1 MLSTC
6 PDRVYVLAAAALVSS
21 LACDPDDTGWRE
33 AFDATEVGW
42 FLNTWGPG
50 PGTLYVVGGEPTAGT
65 VMHFDGDDW
74 AAVDLGL
81 DVPLLNWSWGFGPDD
96 LTVVG
101 NDGTV
106 LHHDGSAWT
115 AQDTP
120 TDEDLWGVWGASPDD
135 LWAVGGRGRP
145 SSTATILHYDGSA
158 WTAVEPPAL
167 QRANVHA
174 FFKVWGTA
182 ADNVYIV
189 GQRGVVL
196 HWDGSTWTE
205 LLVGASDDLV
215 SIWGTGPDHIVAVGG
230 RASGIVSR
238 WDGASWRTESLS
250 PLPGLNGVWMGDQD
264 PDTVYI
270 AGAVGT
276 VATLDFDTL
285 EYQQESAGT
294 TLDFHNV
301 FSPDGITLYAVG
313 GNLLTAQAPYQGIAY
328 RREIEEGQ

>member
-1 MLSTC
+1 MRSRSRNSL
-6 PDRVYVLAAAALVSS
+6 RWVAVLALVAAAS
-21 LACDPDDTGWRE
+21 CDPDETGWQV
-33 AFDATEVGW
+33 AFEATELGW
-42 FLNTWGPG
+42 FMNTWGPA
-50 PGTLYVVGGEPTAGT
+50 PDDLYAVGGEPDAGS
-65 VMHFDGDDW
+65 VMHWDGHGW
-74 AAVDLGL
+74 SAVDLGL
-81 DVPLLNWSWGFGPDD
+81 DVPLLNWTWGFGAAD

-106 LHHDGSAWT
+106 ISYDGSAWQLQ
-115 AQDTP
+115 ATP
-120 TDEDLWGVWGASPDD
+120 TTEDLWGVWGASPDD

-145 SSTATILHYDGSA
+145 SSTATILHFDGDTWS
-158 WTAVEPPAL
+158 AVEPPAL

-196 HWDGSTWTE
+196 HWNGSVWTE

-215 SIWGTGPDHIVAVGG
+215 SIWGTGPDRIVAVGG

-238 WDGASWRTESLS
+238 WDGVSWRTESLS
-250 PLPGLNGVWMGDQD
+250 PLPGLNGVWMGD
-264 PDTVYI
+264 PDTVHI

-276 VATLDFDTL
+276 VATLDFETL
-285 EYQQESAGT
+285 AYEQASAGT

-301 FSPDGITLYAVG
+301 FSPDGDTLYAVG

-328 RREIEEGQ
+328 RRALEEGK